1 MLRTNIF
8 VLFLY
13 LIGSSGFLLG
23 KESLV
28 KLYQEEIELSANE
41 THVIPFMVSKKA
53 EADESFATSSEAI
66 EILKEAKVL
75 KGYDIGFLR
84 IKTKQSGKAN
94 IAIGKTNLRVIIK
107 SSNEKKGL
115 LQGKPEIQSPSN
127 GSFCFGE
134 ITVGVLVLNDTKLN
148 PLTEQGIVL
157 LDQHGTLYQATSKDP
172 ESETFCLYRFVI
184 NCEKLPPGLLRLTA
198 KSTNKNGQMIT
209 SESITVNILDQK
221 SIQRKLQECEIQI
234 LPEKRLERWGTKNPK
249 LGNNPDASNGQF
261 VINYAADPVNA
272 HEIEIAEAGH
282 YQFFLRARGDK
293 ACGAYPSVGIFVDK
307 RFDFST
313 SGRLVSLTWH
323 RVSLGIPVY
332 LEKGT
337 RQIALRF
344 LNDFSV
350 KEGIDRNLFLDAFEF
365 TKIEPKYT
373 NSLLGLEVALLNN
386 IHGKVVR
393 DELSLQG
400 RSKWNKEISKNPPKI
415 NLEVNGRVVSSMF
428 AGEPHFAL
436 CRDQLKL
443 GENKIQ
449 LSAEFPE
456 DANKVYSIAQTVI
469 CDEIVPANDLRTFF
483 YEFAVL
489 DPIWN
494 GAFENTLEQKNQYS
508 EIALIKD
515 IFNVSLKLPDD
526 LEGKFTVG
534 LDCRGEN
541 KNNSFGMSITAEG
554 ELNLTDADNKLATG
568 WWRFI
573 ELGKIDA
580 KKGAKTIHFKLN
592 RDHLTESQKAQI
604 WVRGL
609 VLRLEYSKEDNK
621 PPMATIL
628 YPSENEVISGS
639 FMVIAK
645 SIDDTKLDQTEL
657 FFDGLPAR
665 QLRNSGIGL
674 GYYYFMIP
682 DYMNTPGKHRLMISS
697 KDRGGNLGESRE
709 ITYVSIASAHGKLS
723 KYQRALHL
731 SERLCF
737 GADQDIIGDILL
749 KGEKQWLS
757 EVLSKPISDPSVAS
771 SIELSNVVFP
781 NYYDYNHA
789 AMSVMLHL
797 AKTGNPLQARF
808 KIWAQN
814 HFSTWLNKVEP
825 QRKRFES
832 DTYFNLDISSFREF
846 LFTSATSPAMLFYLD
861 QQRSFVGQYNE
872 NYARELLE
880 LHTLSIDGGYNQKD
894 VTKLANLITGWMTN
908 DSADLTG
915 KPQRIAS
922 NFHFEKSLNDDN
934 ETSILGFEFPKATSG
949 DKLDRIKM
957 LFELLATHPD
967 TAAFISKKLLQ
978 HYVNENI
985 PEQFHQKL
993 QIEFMRTS
1001 GDIKSLM
1008 TMIVNSDEFEISR
1021 NTPKVCTPLDFTVA
1035 SMRRSEEPDIWQMHE
1050 CTRNSG
1056 VGLFDRATPDGYPEE
1071 NSHYADANSLLQRWR
1086 FCDRIQWHLYR
1097 NLPEQLHNSANLEK
1111 DEWLRRMIQVASMN
1125 IIGETLGEKSFESVK
1140 SFYLGL
1146 EGQPYEKALK
1156 LTSFVGKLPEAN
1168 LR

>member
-1 MLRTNIF
+1 MLRTNII
-8 VLFLY
+8 VLLIYFLCSQSV
-13 LIGSSGFLLG
+13 LTS
-23 KESLV
+23 KESV
-28 KLYQEEIELSANE
+28 IKIFQDEIELSANE
-41 THVIPFMVSKKA
+41 THVIPFMISKKA
-53 EADESFATSSEAI
+53 EADESFNTIAEGI

-84 IKTKQSGKAN
+84 VKTKQTGKATVK
-94 IAIGKTNLRVIIK
+94 IGKSSLRIIIK
-107 SSNEKKGL
+107 NSNDKKGL
-115 LQGKPEIQSPSN
+115 LQGKPEIHTPSD

-134 ITVGVLVLNDTKLN
+134 ITVGALVLNDPLLN
-148 PLTEQGIVL
+148 PLSEQSVVL
-157 LDQHGTLYQATSKDP
+157 LDQYGTIYPSIGKDP
-172 ESETFCLYRFVI
+172 DSESFCFYRFVI
-184 NCEKLPPGLLRLTA
+184 NCEKLPLGQLQLTVR
-198 KSTNKNGQMIT
+198 STNKNGQTNM
-209 SESITVNILDQK
+209 SRSITIYILEDK
-221 SIQRKLQECEIQI
+221 NTKKFLHECENQI

-261 VINYAADPVNA
+261 VLNYAADPVNA
-272 HEIEIAEAGH
+272 HELEILETGH
-282 YQFFLRARGDK
+282 YQFYTRARGDK
-293 ACGAYPSVGIFVDK
+293 AGGAYPSVGIFVDK

-313 SGRLVSLTWH
+313 SGRLISSSWH
-323 RVSLGIPVY
+323 RVSLGIPIY

-365 TKIEPKYT
+365 TKIDSKHT
-373 NSLLGLEVALLNN
+373 NTLLGLEVALLNN
-386 IHGKVVR
+386 IHGKTVR

-400 RSKWNKEISKNPPKI
+400 RSKWNKEIAKTPPKI

-456 DANKVYSIAQTVI
+456 DSNKAYSIAQTVI
-469 CDEIVPANDLRTFF
+469 CDEITPANDPRTFF

-494 GAFENTLEQKNQYS
+494 GVFEETLELKNQYS

-515 IFNVSLKLPDD
+515 VFSFSLKLPEDI
-526 LEGKFTVG
+526 EGNFTIG

-554 ELNLTDADNKLATG
+554 AIKLTDADNKLATG

-573 ELGKIDA
+573 ELGKIDV
-580 KKGAKTIHFKLN
+580 KKGNKTIHFKLN
-592 RDHLTESQKAQI
+592 RDHLDESQKAQI

-609 VLRLEYSKEDNK
+609 VLRLEHSKEDNK
-621 PPMATIL
+621 PPMANIL
-628 YPSENEVISGS
+628 YPAANEVISGS

-645 SIDDTKLDQTEL
+645 SVDETKLEQTEL
-657 FFDGLPAR
+657 IFDGIPAR
-665 QLRNSGIGL
+665 QLRNSGIGF

-682 DYMNTPGKHRLMISS
+682 EYMNTPGKHRIMITS
-697 KDRGGNLGESRE
+697 KDRGGNLGESHE
-709 ITYVSIASAHGKLS
+709 IIYTSVTSTPGKLS
-723 KYQRALHL
+723 KYERALHL
-731 SERLCF
+731 SERLCY
-737 GADQDIIGDILL
+737 GADQDVICDILL
-749 KGEKQWLS
+749 KGEKKWLA
-757 EVLSKPISDPSVAS
+757 ENLNQENSDPAIACSQ
-771 SIELSNVVFP
+771 ELSNVVFP

-789 AMSVMLHL
+789 AMSVILHL

-808 KIWAQN
+808 EMWAQN
-814 HFSTWLNKVEP
+814 HFSTWLNKVEA
-825 QRKRFES
+825 QRKRLES
-832 DTYFNLDISSFREF
+832 DTFLNLGVSSFREL
-846 LFTSATSPAMLFYLD
+846 LFASATSPAMLYYLD
-861 QQRSFVGQYNE
+861 QQRSFAGQFNE

-880 LHTLSIDGGYNQKD
+880 LHTLSVDGGYNQKD
-894 VTKLANLITGWMTN
+894 VTKLAELITGWMTN
-908 DSADLTG
+908 DTADLTG

-922 NFHFEKSLNDDN
+922 NFHFEKTLNEDSATN
-934 ETSILGFEFPKATSG
+934 LLGLEFPKVNS
-949 DKLDRIKM
+949 DEKLDRIKM
-957 LFELLATHPD
+957 LFELLATHPH

-978 HYVNENI
+978 HYLGENI
-985 PEQFHQKL
+985 PDHLHQKL
-993 QIEFMRTS
+993 QNEFIRTG
-1001 GDIKSLM
+1001 GDMKSLL
-1008 TMIVNSDEFEISR
+1008 TMIVNSNEFEVSR

-1086 FCDRIQWHLYR
+1086 YCDRIQWHLYR
-1097 NLPEQLHNSANLEK
+1097 SLPEQLHNPANLEK
-1111 DEWLRRMIQVASMN
+1111 EEWLRRMIQVASMN
-1125 IIGETLGEKSFESVK
+1125 IIGETLGPQSFESVK
-1140 SFYLGL
+1140 TFYLGL

-1156 LTSFVGKLPEAN
+1156 LTSFVSKLPEAN